1 PKAAPWILV
10 PSQLSARDHIH
21 CNNTRPICSAEISI
35 SRPFY
40 KSFTDPVAAVGVLT
54 LKVSRIDAI
63 IAAVPFWRC
72 CMAKVHIFEPGKSG
86 GRLPDR

>member
-1 PKAAPWILV
+1 
-10 PSQLSARDHIH
+10 
-21 CNNTRPICSAEISI
+21 
-35 SRPFY
+35 
-40 KSFTDPVAAVGVLT
+40 